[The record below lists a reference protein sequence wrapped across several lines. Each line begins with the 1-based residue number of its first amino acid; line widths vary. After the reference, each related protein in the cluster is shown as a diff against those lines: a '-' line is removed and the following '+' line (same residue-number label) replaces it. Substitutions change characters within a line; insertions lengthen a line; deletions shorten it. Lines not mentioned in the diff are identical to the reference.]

1 MTKTTKI
8 EMSEGDEEQA
18 KVKMDKFDRL
28 HFL

>member
-8 EMSEGDEEQA
+8 ELSEGDEEQA
-18 KVKMDKFDRL
+18 KMIMDKFERL